1 MGDDF
6 SSRWQQLDW
15 DDITLRINGKTARD
29 VERALNADKLTR
41 DDFMALI
48 SAAARVW
55 NRWRSARQL
64 TRQRFGNVVSFY
76 VPLYLSNLCANDC
89 TYCGFSMSNR
99 IKRKTLDAAEIY
111 ASAKPSR
118 RWGSNTCCWSP
129 ASIRPRLAW
138 TISVST
144 FRQSAAT
151 SAR

>member
-1 MGDDF
+1 MADDF

-29 VERALNADKLTR
+29 VERALTADKLTR

-48 SAAARVW
+48 SPAAAPYLEPLAQR
-55 NRWRSARQL
+55 AQQL

-89 TYCGFSMSNR
+89 R
-99 IKRKTLDAAEIY
+99 A
-111 ASAKPSR
+111 
-118 RWGSNTCCWSP
+118 
-129 ASIRPRLAW
+129 RLAW

-144 FRQSAAT
+144 FRRSAAT